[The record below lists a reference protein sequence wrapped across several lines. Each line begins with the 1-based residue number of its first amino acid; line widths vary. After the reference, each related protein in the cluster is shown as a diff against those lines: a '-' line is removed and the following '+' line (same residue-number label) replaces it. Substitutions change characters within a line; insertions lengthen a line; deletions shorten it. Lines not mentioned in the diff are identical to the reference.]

1 MPIQSIRIADLMEAS
16 GVKFGT
22 SGARGLVT
30 DMSDRVCY
38 LYTQG
43 YLQYLD
49 QIGELSPGSPVAVG
63 GDLRPST
70 GRIMAAVAQACRD
83 KAHAVRCCG
92 RLPTPALALEG
103 INEGIPTAMVTGSH
117 IPDDRNGI
125 KYTKKA
131 GEILKTDEAGMKE
144 QVVEFDDSL
153 FDDRGM
159 LRRPPKPDVI
169 DPGPSRRYVARYLDY
184 FGKNSL
190 QGLRVGVFQHSAVG
204 RDLMVEIYEGLGA
217 EVIVLGRSETF
228 IPVDTEAI
236 RPEDVDSARS
246 WAKEHGLDAIVSTDG
261 DSDRPLVAD
270 EHGKFFR
277 GDVAGILVAAQLGAQ
292 AVVTSVSCNTALEKS
307 GWFPHCARCRIGSP
321 WVIETMQ
328 NLESEGLGPVV
339 GYEANGGFL
348 IQSPIETNGRRLT
361 PLPTRDAFLVQLAL
375 LERARQ
381 KGVPLSKLSE
391 ELPERYTVSD
401 RLKNFPQDL
410 GQAKLAELK
419 DRENVNAA
427 FSQAFGP
434 VAELDRTD
442 GLRITFTN
450 EEVVHLRASGN
461 APEFRCYTEA
471 ATENRALTLNRMAM
485 DILAGWR

>member
-1 MPIQSIRIADLMEAS
+1 MPTQSIRIADLMEAS

-38 LYTQG
+38 IYTQG
-43 YLQYLD
+43 YLQYLN

-83 KAHAVRCCG
+83 KGHAVRCCG

-103 INEGIPTAMVTGSH
+103 INEGFPTAMVTGSH

-159 LRRPPKPDVI
+159 LRMPPKADVI
-169 DPGPSRRYVARYLDY
+169 DPGPSRRYAERYLDY

-236 RPEDVDSARS
+236 RPEDVESARS
-246 WAKEHGLDAIVSTDG
+246 WATEHGLDAIVSTDG

-292 AVVTSVSCNTALEKS
+292 AVVTSVS
-307 GWFPHCARCRIGSP
+307 
-321 WVIETMQ
+321 
-328 NLESEGLGPVV
+328 
-339 GYEANGGFL
+339 
-348 IQSPIETNGRRLT
+348 
-361 PLPTRDAFLVQLAL
+361 
-375 LERARQ
+375 
-381 KGVPLSKLSE
+381 
-391 ELPERYTVSD
+391 
-401 RLKNFPQDL
+401 
-410 GQAKLAELK
+410 
-419 DRENVNAA
+419 
-427 FSQAFGP
+427 
-434 VAELDRTD
+434 
-442 GLRITFTN
+442 
-450 EEVVHLRASGN
+450 
-461 APEFRCYTEA
+461 
-471 ATENRALTLNRMAM
+471 
-485 DILAGWR
+485 

>member
-1 MPIQSIRIADLMEAS
+1 MTTQSIRIADLMEAS

-38 LYTQG
+38 IYTQG

-49 QIGELSPGSPVAVG
+49 QIGELSPGSLVAVG
-63 GDLRPST
+63 GDLRTST

-83 KAHAVRCCG
+83 KGHSVRCCG

-103 INEGIPTAMVTGSH
+103 IKEGIPTAMVTGSH

-131 GEILKTDEAGMKE
+131 GEILKNDEAGMKE
-144 QVVEFDDSL
+144 QVVQFDDSL

-159 LRRPPKPDVI
+159 LRRPPIPEAI
-169 DPGPSRRYVARYLDY
+169 DTGPSRRYVQRYLDY

-204 RDLMVEIYEGLGA
+204 RDLMMEIYEGLGA
-217 EVIVLGRSETF
+217 EVIVLGRSEIF

-236 RPEDVDSARS
+236 RPEDVDSAHR

-261 DSDRPLVAD
+261 DSDRPLLAD

-328 NLESEGLGPVV
+328 NLETEGLGPVV

-419 DRENVNAA
+419 DAETVNAA

-442 GLRITFTN
+442 GLRIIFTN

-471 ATENRALTLNRMAM
+471 ATEKRALTINRMTM

>member
-1 MPIQSIRIADLMEAS
+1 
-16 GVKFGT
+16 
-22 SGARGLVT
+22 
-30 DMSDRVCY
+30 
-38 LYTQG
+38 
-43 YLQYLD
+43 
-49 QIGELSPGSPVAVG
+49 
-63 GDLRPST
+63 
-70 GRIMAAVAQACRD
+70 
-83 KAHAVRCCG
+83 
-92 RLPTPALALEG
+92 
-103 INEGIPTAMVTGSH
+103 
-117 IPDDRNGI
+117 
-125 KYTKKA
+125 
-131 GEILKTDEAGMKE
+131 
-144 QVVEFDDSL
+144 
-153 FDDRGM
+153 
-159 LRRPPKPDVI
+159 
-169 DPGPSRRYVARYLDY
+169 
-184 FGKNSL
+184 
-190 QGLRVGVFQHSAVG
+190 
-204 RDLMVEIYEGLGA
+204 
-217 EVIVLGRSETF
+217 
-228 IPVDTEAI
+228 
-236 RPEDVDSARS
+236 
-246 WAKEHGLDAIVSTDG
+246 
-261 DSDRPLVAD
+261 
-270 EHGKFFR
+270 
-277 GDVAGILVAAQLGAQ
+277 
-292 AVVTSVSCNTALEKS
+292 
-307 GWFPHCARCRIGSP
+307 
-321 WVIETMQ
+321 MQ
-328 NLESEGLGPVV
+328 NLETEGLGPVV